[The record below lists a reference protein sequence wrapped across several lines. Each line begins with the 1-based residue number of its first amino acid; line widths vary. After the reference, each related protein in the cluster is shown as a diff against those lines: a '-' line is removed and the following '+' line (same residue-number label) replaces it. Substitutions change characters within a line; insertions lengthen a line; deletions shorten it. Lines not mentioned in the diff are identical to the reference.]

1 MTTTGA
7 PAAVWPTFPITAPR
21 RGFLP
26 RRPERAARKSP
37 ARPRRWLPI
46 AALAIIAGTPALAY
60 EPRIN
65 YMLQCLGCHGP
76 DGRGEPGRVPSIRS
90 TLAPL
95 SRFAAGRR
103 YLLQVPGVAL
113 STLSDQDLAALL
125 DWMIPALGGVGPGQ
139 FRAFTAAEVARYRRE
154 PLVETR
160 ATRARLMRQLEERR

>member
-1 MTTTGA
+1 
-7 PAAVWPTFPITAPR
+7 
-21 RGFLP
+21 
-26 RRPERAARKSP
+26 
-37 ARPRRWLPI
+37 
-46 AALAIIAGTPALAY
+46 
-60 EPRIN
+60 
-65 YMLQCLGCHGP
+65 MLQCLGCHGP
-76 DGRGEPGRVPSIRS
+76 DGRGEPGRVPSVRS